1 MLKRRA
7 AAFLRKSS
15 SAQNLCYASYTPSM
29 STSLPSESGPALASP
44 LASAAPAFAAEAL
57 VSITDLR
64 KGFGQDEVL
73 RGVSLQIKKG
83 ELLALMGRSG
93 SGKST
98 LLHVIGGLDRDYTG
112 QVRVFGH
119 DLAQLSDVALSHL
132 RNAQIGFVFQSFHL
146 LDHISCVDNVL
157 LPNVFAEKPLPD
169 KIAHEHACHQ
179 LQRVGLGDRLKS
191 RPSELSGGQK
201 QRVAIA
207 RALLFSPQLLL
218 CDEPTG
224 NLDAQTG
231 QQIIALFSQLAAEG
245 LTMLLVTHELRVAQ
259 AAGRILR
266 LVDGQLATGSTDDA
280 QSPALTASS
289 QYPEEAKP

>member
-1 MLKRRA
+1 M
-7 AAFLRKSS
+7 
-15 SAQNLCYASYTPSM
+15 
-29 STSLPSESGPALASP
+29 
-44 LASAAPAFAAEAL
+44 
-57 VSITDLR
+57 SITDLR

-119 DLAQLSDVALSHL
+119 NLAQLSDVALSHL

-207 RALLFSPQLLL
+207 RALAMKPRVMLF
-218 CDEPTG
+218 DEPTSA
-224 NLDAQTG
+224 LDPELVGEVLQVMK
-231 QQIIALFSQLAAEG
+231 LLASEG
-245 LTMLLVTHELRVAQ
+245 MTMMVVTHEMGFAREVADVVVVMDGGAIIESGPPEIIFSRPTQERTRGFLQ
-259 AAGRILR
+259 AILSR
-266 LVDGQLATGSTDDA
+266 A
-280 QSPALTASS
+280 
-289 QYPEEAKP
+289 